1 MNLDS
6 GIKRRLKIVIYFL
19 LVLMVVL
26 ILRLYFLQI
35 ISGQLYAEEA
45 SESIIRVR
53 TIHSPRGSIYDRNG
67 KLLVKSVP
75 VPAVA
80 VDPHIV
86 LQHKDVIEILSEKL
100 HIPYADIIK
109 KLQDSNISYLDRV
122 IIKENID
129 YGSMIYLKENS
140 NMLPGVEV
148 IDIYLRE
155 YSYGSLASHILG
167 YTGEIDEERLRTEK
181 YSKGYEGGDQI
192 GLTGIEEIYED
203 IINGIK
209 GKITYEVDPTGRS
222 MGIIEETDCIPGNDL
237 YLTIDI
243 ELQKKVEEILQNSIM
258 EIRQQKLPESNECY
272 KATGGAVVVLKAETG
287 EVLAMASYPT
297 FDPELFTGGIAL
309 SDWNYLNDPEN
320 NYPLN
325 NRALMSFPPG
335 SAFKIIPAYGGL
347 AENIISEYSRIN
359 CNGIWYKL
367 GKDFPKWCWKKSG
380 HGSVD
385 IREGIKVSCDIYFYE
400 VGYGLFLKN
409 ENIGEL
415 LQKYARNFGF
425 GAKTGI
431 DLPYEDQGLV
441 GDSQWKKE
449 YFKDQ
454 VEKSVW
460 YPGDS
465 VNMAIGQGYL
475 LVTPLQLAQAYSI
488 LANRGMKYT
497 PHLVNEVKD
506 GSGEIFINLSRNE
519 YEDLNLNSNFV
530 NIIEEGLYLAVSQG
544 GTASYSFRDFPLNE
558 IPVAGK
564 TGTAEIVGKQD
575 CAWFASYAPIGN
587 PEYVVVV
594 MLEEASSG
602 GKSAAPIAEK
612 IYRYLF
618 NIN

>member
-1 MNLDS
+1 M
-6 GIKRRLKIVIYFL
+6 
-19 LVLMVVL
+19 
-26 ILRLYFLQI
+26 
-35 ISGQLYAEEA
+35 
-45 SESIIRVR
+45 
-53 TIHSPRGSIYDRNG
+53 P
-67 KLLVKSVP
+67 VP
-75 VPAVA
+75 VVA

-86 LQHKDVIEILSEKL
+86 LQYKDVIEILSEKL
-100 HIPYADIIK
+100 HIPYADIVE

-122 IIKENID
+122 VIKENID
-129 YGSMIYLKENS
+129 YGSTIYLKENNS
-140 NMLPGVEV
+140 ILPGVEV

-167 YTGEIDEERLRTEK
+167 YTGEIDENRLKMEK

-203 IINGIK
+203 VLKGIK
-209 GKITYEVDPTGRS
+209 GKITYEVDPAGRS
-222 MGIIEETDCIPGNDL
+222 MGIIEKTDYIPGNDL

-243 ELQKKVEEILQNSIM
+243 ELQKKVEEILHNSII
-258 EIRQQKLPESNECY
+258 ELRQQKLPESDEY
-272 KATGGAVVVLKAETG
+272 YRATGGAVVVLKADSG
-287 EVLAMASYPT
+287 EVLAMASCPT
-297 FDPELFTGGIAL
+297 FDPGLFTGGIAL
-309 SDWNYLNDPEN
+309 SDWNYLNDPDN

-325 NRALMSFPPG
+325 NRALMAFPPG
-335 SAFKIIPAYGGL
+335 SAFKIIPAYAGL
-347 AENIISEYSRIN
+347 SENIISENTIIN
-359 CNGIWYKL
+359 CKGVWYGL
-367 GKDFPKWCWKKSG
+367 GEDYPKYDWKKSG
-380 HGSVD
+380 HGRIN
-385 IREGIKVSCDIYFYE
+385 IRQAIQVSADVFFYE
-400 VGYGLFLKN
+400 IGYGLFLKYKN
-409 ENIGEL
+409 MEEL
-415 LQKYARNFGF
+415 LQKYARIFGI

-431 DLPYEDQGLV
+431 DLPYEDEGLV

-449 YFKDQ
+449 YFKDK

-475 LVTPLQLAQAYSI
+475 LVTPLQLAEAYSI

-497 PHLVNEVKD
+497 PHLVNKVKD
-506 GSGEIFINLSRNE
+506 DSGNVFIDLSKSE
-519 YEDLNLNSNFV
+519 YEDLNLSSNFV

-544 GTASYSFRDFPLNE
+544 GTASSIFRDLPLNE

-587 PEYVVVV
+587 PEYVIVV
-594 MLEEASSG
+594 MLEEAGSG

-618 NIN
+618 NID